1 MAQSG
6 VIGNGTKVGYG
17 AASPVTWINVGQL
30 LNADVPGLAQDEIET
45 TIHSTGGFKRF
56 MRGLKDVTE
65 MGLTL
70 LADLD
75 ETTDVVQDALFDY
88 QAAGT
93 TLWWRIE
100 IPTARDQS
108 RFTAF
113 EFQGFVKNWLPS
125 APIEGRQE
133 LRVTVRFDGTSF
145 AKYPAGAS
153 QIS

>member
-6 VIGNGTKVGYG
+6 VIGNDTRVGYS
-17 AASPVTWINVGQL
+17 ASSPVAWTRIGQL
-30 LNADVPGLAQDEIET
+30 LNVDVPGLAQDEIET
-45 TIHSTGGFKRF
+45 TVHSSGGFKRF

-65 MGLTL
+65 MRMTL

-75 ETTDVVQDALFDY
+75 ETTDVTQDALFDY

-100 IPTARDQS
+100 IPTARDL
-108 RFTAF
+108 TKYTGI
-113 EFQGFVKNWLPS
+113 EFQGFVKDWLPK

-133 LRVTVRFDGTSF
+133 LEVSVRFDGTSF
-145 AKYPAGAS
+145 TKYPAGAA
-153 QIS
+153 QVV